1 MIATQMFEAFRKE
14 VSSGRYL
21 EKREKTIGK
30 GSGEQKSQRI
40 SPERKVQILLNADA
54 LKKTLLLRLQS
65 RSQSAFQRN
74 GKARALGVTILK

>member
-30 GSGEQKSQRI
+30 GSGEQKIATHQPREK
-40 SPERKVQILLNADA
+40 SPNFA
-54 LKKTLLLRLQS
+54 
-65 RSQSAFQRN
+65 
-74 GKARALGVTILK
+74 